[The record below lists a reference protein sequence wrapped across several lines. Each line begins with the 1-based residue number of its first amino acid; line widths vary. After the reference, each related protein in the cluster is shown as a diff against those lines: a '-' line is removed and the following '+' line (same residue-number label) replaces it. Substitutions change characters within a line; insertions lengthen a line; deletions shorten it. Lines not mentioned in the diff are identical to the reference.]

1 MQSLNKKMDKQNG
14 DSNVEQNHHDYQNS
28 VGALLSETEKK
39 RKVSICL
46 SSVHFTKKLIALIC
60 MLWRFRT

>member
-14 DSNVEQNHHDYQNS
+14 DSNVEQNHHDYQNW
-28 VGALLSETEKK
+28 VGALLSEKEEK

-46 SSVHFTKKLIALIC
+46 NSVDFTKNE
-60 MLWRFRT
+60 

>member
-46 SSVHFTKKLIALIC
+46 SSVHFTKK
-60 MLWRFRT
+60 